1 MFAHP
6 LFSFPPA
13 EAATADL
20 RTLYVQDMVCD
31 AHIGVYLAE
40 KGRTQKIVVNLA
52 VQLAYPDRPL
62 ADVLANVLDYGVL
75 HGAIRDLAGSRH
87 LHLQETLAEQIADF
101 CLARPEVT
109 AVYVRI
115 GKLEAFGDCR
125 AVGCEL
131 LRRRR

>member
-6 LFSFPPA
+6 LFSLPPA
-13 EAATADL
+13 PAGATDL
-20 RTLYVQDMVCD
+20 RTLYVQEMVCD
-31 AHIGVYLAE
+31 ARIGAYLAE
-40 KGRTQKIVVNLA
+40 KGRTQKIVVDLA
-52 VQLAYPDRPL
+52 VQLADADRPL
-62 ADVLANVLDYGVL
+62 GDTLANVLDYSVL
-75 HGAIRDLAGSRH
+75 HAAVRDLAGDGH
-87 LHLQETLAEQIADF
+87 VHLQETLAERIADF